1 MGADLG
7 KPDLVGEALAVDL
20 AGRPRGTA
28 RPDRALVAAGHSVG
42 QLAVGQLAAGTCA
55 IHRTEPFEPEA
66 ARVAPLPEL
75 RRARFRQA

>member
-1 MGADLG
+1 MGPDLG
-7 KPDLVGEALAVDL
+7 KPDLVGEELADL
-20 AGRPRGTA
+20 AGRPLGTA
-28 RPDRALVAAGHSVG
+28 RPDRALVAAGHS
-42 QLAVGQLAAGTCA
+42 VGQLAAGTCA